1 MLNSTP
7 GNNISAPSTF
17 AHSME
22 SPISSLIHSMHDA
35 ACQWEHPLTAPSSG
49 PSAPS
54 VSLLPPASLMSAT
67 RSAMSTSANGSSALS
82 LAPRRALVRPLAL
95 CSSRPSPRSRLAPR
109 RAVVPRSPRLLSFRA
124 YTCGDRLRSPTT
136 RTKFATAQTHRLHA
150 QRTRHAAQRS
160 PPPAPLVVSSQRHG
174 GAHEPLP
181 GLVGS
186 RTSMLYQNDYP
197 IQNDPYTRL
206 RTSAPGLFPWH
217 GRNGDPSIARMGSP
231 VLSAL
236 LNQVM
241 HSGPGAGPAILRR
254 GTLSTQFYE
263 AVIVPGSDD
272 SDFINSEIE
281 LPGSGQDDMDEEGD
295 HWNLGW
301 TRSLPTSSMPTPL
314 THPVTMSSSTNTPWA
329 STSIPSS
336 SANCIESGVA
346 YQALVWLDLLKLGVR
361 SAQKYNIKVWIDLHG
376 TPGSQNGYP
385 GSGRAGGAH
394 WSNNATY
401 MDMTEKAFNYLVAE
415 FTQDTYKGTVA
426 AIQPVNEAV
435 GAYSKPVQNL
445 VNTYYLWA
453 WQALAYPSGNAG
465 LISNTMLVTHDACQR
480 YWQNFYNA
488 QQSEPVV
495 MDAPSVLRLRPTGG
509 QRVGHL
515 PAV

>member
-1 MLNSTP
+1 MGASVDSTVKRAI
-7 GNNISAPSTF
+7 GSIA
-17 AHSME
+17 
-22 SPISSLIHSMHDA
+22 
-35 ACQWEHPLTAPSSG
+35 
-49 PSAPS
+49 
-54 VSLLPPASLMSAT
+54 
-67 RSAMSTSANGSSALS
+67 ANGSSALS

-314 THPVTMSSSTNTPWA
+314 THPLDHRGRLPPALAAGLSHVRVPIGHWA
-329 STSIPSS
+329 FPD
-336 SANCIESGVA
+336 CIESGVA